1 MSDIN
6 VVVGEV
12 DAAMDMLEAYS
23 KEADDIRAQLTFDLS
38 SVFSAVDLRIENCR
52 RRIVEASY
60 DNDNSCFAESFEC
73 DTSIDNICF
82 LEEQLEQLIMIKAIC
97 ADYGQSLADDMKS
110 LFMKSDELIRAG
122 MQEMGRYISKLNL
135 LPEQGSKNSFSTVS
149 TDNTYVC
156 VIDSRRYPQTAEHI
170 RTAQCIGFPAI
181 LMLDRDRAAE
191 RRKASLENVRINK
204 LYDRDE
210 YPCAVFSEGGSGADV
225 VYIVGS
231 DNRGAGSYMRWQ
243 MRNMPD
249 GSRVRI
255 RIV

>member
-1 MSDIN
+1 MSDFN
-6 VVVGEV
+6 VVVSEV
-12 DAAMDMLEAYS
+12 DIAMDMLEAYS

-52 RRIVEASY
+52 RKIAKELY
-60 DNDNSCFAESFEC
+60 ENDNTSFSESWEC
-73 DTSIDNICF
+73 DTSIDNVNSI
-82 LEEQLEQLIMIKAIC
+82 EEQLEQLIMIKAIC
-97 ADYGQSLADDMKS
+97 ADYGQALVDDIKT
-110 LFMKSDELIRAG
+110 LFSESDALIRDG

-135 LPEQGSKNSFSTVS
+135 LPEQGGKNAINTAFTEK
-149 TDNTYVC
+149 TYVC

-170 RTAQCIGFPAI
+170 RTAQCIGFPSI
-181 LMLDRDRAAE
+181 LTIDRDRAAE
-191 RRKASLENVRINK
+191 RRRESLENVRINK

-210 YPCAVFSEGGSGADV
+210 YPCAVFREGGSGADV